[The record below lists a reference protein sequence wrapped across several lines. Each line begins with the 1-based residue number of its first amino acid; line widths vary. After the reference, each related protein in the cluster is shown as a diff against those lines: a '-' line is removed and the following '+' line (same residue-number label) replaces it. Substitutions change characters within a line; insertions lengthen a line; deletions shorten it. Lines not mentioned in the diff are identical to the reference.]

1 VKTWPEKHPRFHLHF
16 TPTSVSWLNL
26 VERWFGEITR
36 KRIRRGVFKS
46 VPELV
51 AAIDEF
57 IRLTNKN
64 PKPFVWTKT
73 VKDIL
78 NKIKH
83 CKAVLRHSTS
93 RLLKNN
99 FDTPGMQPCKGSQ
112 MLSEKPAGW
121 SKRPSSKAAASEEAK
136 AYVSVR

>member
-1 VKTWPEKHPRFHLHF
+1 VLDGTVIGTCYPRHRHEEFLKFLRTIDRDTPHGVALHLILDNYGTHNHPQVKTWLEKHPRFHLHF
-16 TPTSVSWLNL
+16 TPTSASWLNL

-46 VPELV
+46 VPDLV

-78 NKIKH
+78 KKIKH
-83 CKAVLRHSTS
+83 CKAVIETQH
-93 RLLKNN
+93 
-99 FDTPGMQPCKGSQ
+99 
-112 MLSEKPAGW
+112 
-121 SKRPSSKAAASEEAK
+121 
-136 AYVSVR
+136 